1 MLTPDEHVLLNA
13 FCRDHVVAECPACS
27 KSFRLEQLG
36 SDPLGSQTYRCLC
49 CGADLSDNIRAHLT
63 ICAMVPQLLR
73 QRVKEARETTQ
84 RLLKQG
90 YHLLDR
96 SDVLMRELEAALAEL
111 RARRKRNQT

>member
-1 MLTPDEHVLLNA
+1 L
-13 FCRDHVVAECPACS
+13 S
-27 KSFRLEQLG
+27 
-36 SDPLGSQTYRCLC
+36 
-49 CGADLSDNIRAHLT
+49 CGADLSDNIRTHL
-63 ICAMVPQLLR
+63 IVCAMVPQLLR